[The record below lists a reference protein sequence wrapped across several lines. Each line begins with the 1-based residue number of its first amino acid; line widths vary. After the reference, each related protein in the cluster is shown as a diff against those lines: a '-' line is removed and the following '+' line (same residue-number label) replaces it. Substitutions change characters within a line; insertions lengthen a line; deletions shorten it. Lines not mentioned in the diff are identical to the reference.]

1 MSDPL
6 AAGEWVLY
14 GAEASPYFLKIEMV
28 LRFLQIPYRR
38 VPEHGSFRETL
49 YYRRRTALVRKGLVS
64 LTWPQMTEFDEF
76 PEAAQDTILANA
88 LVLEREGPSLG
99 RPHVDTLNNSKH
111 ANMKELRY
119 TVDRGV

>member
-76 PEAAQDTILANA
+76 PAVPYLYGPNDE
-88 LVLEREGPSLG
+88 VLYDSSAIVRWLDK
-99 RPHVDTLNNSKH
+99 R
-111 ANMKELRY
+111 
-119 TVDRGV
+119 RGSSRGASCQPN